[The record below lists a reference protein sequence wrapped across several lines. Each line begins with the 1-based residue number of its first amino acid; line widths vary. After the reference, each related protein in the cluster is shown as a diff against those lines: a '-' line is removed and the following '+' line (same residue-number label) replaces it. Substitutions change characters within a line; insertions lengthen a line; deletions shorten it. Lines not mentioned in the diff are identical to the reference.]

1 MSTNSNKQYRYFLYS
16 AEQEATRKQI
26 ESSAGKKFNPGQ
38 VLVNGS
44 WKPFTQMSK
53 SSENTMFADSKIVAK
68 GYIEDV
74 QYKEPTSTW
83 KTQ

>member
-1 MSTNSNKQYRYFLYS
+1 MSTSSSKQFRYFLYS

-26 ESSAGKKFNPGQ
+26 ENSAGKKFNPGS

-44 WKPFTQMSK
+44 WKPFTQMSTQPNN
-53 SSENTMFADSKIVAK
+53 SMFADSKIVTK
-68 GYIEDV
+68 GYIEDMS
-74 QYKEPTSTW
+74 YKEPTSTW

>member
-1 MSTNSNKQYRYFLYS
+1 MSTTKQFRYFLYS
-16 AEQEATRKQI
+16 AEQEATRKNI
-26 ESSAGKKFNPGQ
+26 ESNAGKKFVAGQ

-53 SSENTMFADSKIVAK
+53 NSENTMFADSKIVAK
-68 GYIEDV
+68 GYIEDM
-74 QYKEPTSTW
+74 QYKEPTSVW